1 MAGLGQLLPPATFL
15 RPATHSERPAVSNVF
30 SLDSLREAAR
40 KKYEPVR
47 FGLSDGSEVL
57 LKSLFKLEKPKR
69 QTVVDAIEQIK
80 GLDVEDDDEDA
91 GLELLVEEISK
102 IFNAVADKP
111 AKLLKDLDDPDL
123 EIKVSLMT
131 EVLNLWAK
139 ETQLGEAQNSPA

>member
-1 MAGLGQLLPPATFL
+1 M
-15 RPATHSERPAVSNVF
+15 SKVF
-30 SLDSLREAAR
+30 SLDSMRETAR

-57 LKSLFKLEKPKR
+57 LKSLLKLEKPQR
-69 QTVVDAIEQIK
+69 QTVVDAIEQIR
-80 GLDVEDDDEDA
+80 GLEVEDDDVEA

-111 AKLLKDLDDPDL
+111 AKLLKDLDDPDTEL
-123 EIKVSLMT
+123 KVALMT
-131 EVLNLWAK
+131 EVLNMWAK

>member
-1 MAGLGQLLPPATFL
+1 
-15 RPATHSERPAVSNVF
+15 VSNVF